1 MQEIFWDEDIGG
13 LRDMVARLV
22 ADRVAPVAEACDEQD
37 RFPAELKQV
46 LFDAGILTMA
56 APEAYGGSAASTQ
69 ALSVTLEEVSA
80 GFATM
85 GPVLLSTFSPMKIVM
100 AVGREHQQRAFFEAM
115 TAKPSIAAFCL
126 SEPHC
131 GSDARAMKTR
141 AVRKEGRW
149 LLNGR
154 KRWIT
159 NGSVADQYLVFCRN
173 GDGREDISVFVVPA
187 DAPGLSFGRMERK
200 MGLRGGPMCDVI
212 FDNVEI
218 GEQCLIGEVGDGWRV
233 LEQVANT
240 MRCWGAGSICLGI
253 TRAALDV
260 AARYANE
267 RTAFGRPIG
276 KFQGISFKLAD
287 MATALRTA
295 QLLVRDTNWR
305 VDREFPNVSAATMA
319 QVSMAKCYA
328 ADVAMRV
335 TTEAVQVLGGYGYVR
350 DYHVERMMRDAK
362 VFQILDGSNEV
373 QRIVL
378 GRHVLREAGAG
389 SKRA

>member
-1 MQEIFWDEDIGG
+1 MQEIFLDEDIEQV
-13 LRDMVARLV
+13 RETVSRLV
-22 ADRVAPVAEACDEQD
+22 QAHVAPIAEECDEND
-37 RFPAELKQV
+37 RFPVELKEV
-46 LFDAGILTMA
+46 LYDAGLLTMA
-56 APEAYGGSAASTQ
+56 VPEAYGGTGATTQ
-69 ALSVTLEEVSA
+69 ALSVTLEEISR

-85 GPVLLSTFSPMKIVM
+85 GPVLLSTFSPIKIV
-100 AVGREHQQRAFFEAM
+100 AAAGKEHQKRAFFSAM

-131 GSDARAMKTR
+131 GSDARAMRTR

-149 LLNGR
+149 VIDGQ

-159 NGSVADQYLVFCRN
+159 NGSVADQYLLFCRT
-173 GDGREDISVFVVPA
+173 GDGRDDISTFVVPA
-187 DAPGLSFGRMERK
+187 GAAGLSFGKKERK
-200 MGLRGGPMCDVI
+200 MGLRGGPMCDVV
-212 FDNVEI
+212 FDNVEV
-218 GEQCLIGEVGDGWRV
+218 GDECLIGDAGDGWRI
-233 LEQVANT
+233 LERIANT

-253 TRAALDV
+253 ARAALDV

-276 KFQGISFKLAD
+276 KFQAISFKLAD
-287 MATALRTA
+287 MATGLRTA

-305 VDREFPNVSAATMA
+305 VDREFPDVSSATLA

-328 ADVAMRV
+328 ADVAMKV
-335 TTEAVQVLGGYGYVR
+335 TMEAVQVLGGYGYVR
-350 DYHVERMMRDAK
+350 EYHVERMMRDAK

-378 GRHVLREAGAG
+378 GRHVLASAGE
-389 SKRA
+389 S

>member
-1 MQEIFWDEDIGG
+1 MQEVFWDESIGP
-13 LRDMVARLV
+13 LRDMVGRLV
-22 ADRVAPVAEACDEQD
+22 ADRVAPLAEACDEDD
-37 RFPAELKQV
+37 RFPVELKQV

-56 APEAYGGSAASTQ
+56 VPEEYGGSAATTQ
-69 ALSVTLEEVSA
+69 ALSVALEEVSA

-85 GPVLLSTFSPMKIVM
+85 GPVLLSTFSPIKIVS
-100 AVGREHQQRAFFEAM
+100 AVGREHQQRAFFKAM
-115 TAKPSIAAFCL
+115 TARPSIAAFCL

-141 AVRKEGRW
+141 AVRKGDRW
-149 LLNGR
+149 LINGR
-154 KRWIT
+154 KSWIT
-159 NGSVADQYLVFCRN
+159 NGSIADQYLVFCRN

-187 DAPGLSFGRMERK
+187 EASGLSFGRRERK

-212 FDNVEI
+212 FDNVVI
-218 GEQCLIGEVGDGWRV
+218 GDECLIGEVGGGWRV

-240 MRCWGAGSICLGI
+240 MRCWGAASICLGI
-253 TRAALDV
+253 TRAALDI

-287 MATALRTA
+287 MATDLRTA

-335 TTEAVQVLGGYGYVR
+335 TTEAVQVLGACGYVR
-350 DYHVERMMRDAK
+350 EYHVERMMRDAK

-378 GRHVLREAGAG
+378 GRHVLREAGSA
-389 SKRA
+389 

>member
-1 MQEIFWDEDIGG
+1 MHEIFLDEEVERV
-13 LRDMVARLV
+13 RDMVARLV
-22 ADRVAPVAEACDEQD
+22 AERVAPLAEVCDEED
-37 RFPAELKQV
+37 RFPVELKQV
-46 LFDAGILTMA
+46 LFDAGLLTMPV
-56 APEAYGGSAASTQ
+56 PEQYGGAGASTQ
-69 ALSVTLEEVSA
+69 ALSVALEEISR

-85 GPVLLSTFSPMKIVM
+85 GPVLLSTFSPIKIVA
-100 AVGREHQQRAFFEAM
+100 AVGKEHQQRAFFQAM

-131 GSDARAMKTR
+131 GSDARAMRTH
-141 AVRKEGRW
+141 AVRKGSRW
-149 LLNGR
+149 VINGQ

-159 NGSVADQYLVFCRN
+159 NGSVADQYLLFCRN
-173 GDGREDISVFVVPA
+173 GDGRDDISVFVVPDGA
-187 DAPGLSFGRMERK
+187 KGLSFGKKERK

-212 FDNVEI
+212 FDDVEL
-218 GEQCLIGEVGDGWRV
+218 GEECLIGEVGDGWRI
-233 LEQVANT
+233 LERIANT

-253 TRAALDV
+253 AGAALDI

-267 RTAFGRPIG
+267 RTAFGRSIG

-287 MATALRTA
+287 MATGLRTA

-305 VDREFPNVSAATMA
+305 VDREFPDVSAATMA

-335 TTEAVQVLGGYGYVR
+335 TTEAVQVLGACGYVR
-350 DYHVERMMRDAK
+350 EYHVERMMRDAK

-378 GRHVLREAGAG
+378 GRHVLREAGP
-389 SKRA
+389 